1 MDVAPGFMTRISG
14 SGAAED
20 STSVDLL
27 PGAGE
32 DAEGDA
38 VELGQA
44 VVGTGRDQDRRWCG
58 IEEDSPS
65 WPDVWQVEVI
75 ADVLGLPPP
84 PLRRGWPP
92 SVCFSAAEIGRR
104 QYNCA
109 KSAVS
114 RAVRRLEDRGLIE
127 VRIYG
132 RRHAAIRLAEDGGGP

>member
-1 MDVAPGFMTRISG
+1 MHTLPSVNRRGLSRLQRRILQM
-14 SGAAED
+14 AE
-20 STSVDLL
+20 
-27 PGAGE
+27 A
-32 DAEGDA
+32 
-38 VELGQA
+38 
-44 VVGTGRDQDRRWCG
+44 GRDQDRRWCG